1 MLTQSHTAP
10 IAAKPAVRTLTT
22 ELQDILLHLTWGRI
36 SKEYFDR
43 SGPWIYNKLQ
53 GRDGNGGTGGFNPE
67 EQQKLKGALCD
78 LANRIRAAADS
89 I

>member
-1 MLTQSHTAP
+1 MLTPTIIAP
-10 IAAKPAVRTLTT
+10 ADTKPDVRTLTA

-43 SGPWIYNKLQ
+43 SGSWIYNKLQ
-53 GRDGNGGTGGFNPE
+53 GRDGNGGAGGFNPE

-78 LANRIRAAADS
+78 LADRIRAAADR